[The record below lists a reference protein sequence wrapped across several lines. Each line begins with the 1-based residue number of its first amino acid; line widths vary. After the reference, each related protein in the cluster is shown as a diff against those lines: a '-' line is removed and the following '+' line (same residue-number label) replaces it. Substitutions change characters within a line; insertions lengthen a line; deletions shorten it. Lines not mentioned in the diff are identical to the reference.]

1 MPATSV
7 IGWKHACSCY
17 ALFCYWMSMLL
28 RKKGRI
34 LQSERKFV
42 GFISYLVLAKLLLMH
57 GVCVCMPQ

>member
-1 MPATSV
+1 M
-7 IGWKHACSCY
+7 
-17 ALFCYWMSMLL
+17 FLL
-28 RKKGRI
+28 CTFLLLDVNAIKKKGRI